1 MLLGTQSLQSAQAMP
16 YKPGICVGLAGFV
29 IDLNNGNGDPYDTHR
44 DGKFAPSQLLG
55 QRIFARHFL
64 RYPAPHIC
72 SAMRKSSLR
81 TDWDCLCFLTH
92 DFGLIDSIC

>member
-1 MLLGTQSLQSAQAMP
+1 MP
-16 YKPGICVGLAGFV
+16 YTPGICVGLAGFV
-29 IDLNNGNGDPYDTHR
+29 IDVNFNGFGDPYDTRR

-72 SAMRKSSLR
+72 NAMRNSSLWS
-81 TDWDCLCFLTH
+81 DMDCLCFLTY
-92 DFGLIDSIC
+92 DFCLIDSIC